1 MKQINKNKLPL
12 KYLIN
17 FTIINTNTMDLLFEI
32 VNFLDKEQRYD
43 GEINYWEI
51 CNKTVTRIGDT
62 IDDDIQLLINNGY
75 LEKSKYTKYKVIT
88 HPWD

>member
-1 MKQINKNKLPL
+1 MKPLNKNKLPL

-17 FTIINTNTMDLLFEI
+17 FTIIDSSILDLLFEM
-32 VNFLDKEQRYD
+32 VNFLDKEKRYD

-51 CNKTVTRIGDT
+51 CNKTTSRISEN
-62 IDDDIQLLINNGY
+62 IDNDIETLINLGY
-75 LEKSKYTKYKVIT
+75 LEKGKYTKYNIIN